1 MRLINSIETIKKA
14 ELEGRFIE
22 AESLKII
29 VENISKARQDF
40 KLEEIQQEKDAW
52 IEESQFNSII
62 DS

>member
-29 VENISKARQDF
+29 VENISKAR
-40 KLEEIQQEKDAW
+40 
-52 IEESQFNSII
+52 
-62 DS
+62 